1 MEADILDDSDLR
13 LAQRLRQLR
22 LERQWSLDELATR
35 GGISRATL
43 SRMENNDVSPTASVL
58 GRLCTAFGLTMSRLL
73 AQVEANG
80 AAIVPRKDQPVW
92 TDPATGFRR
101 RQISPPA
108 PDFDCELLECELP
121 AGVRIAYDAPSR
133 AGLEHHLYLKSG
145 ALEVILDGRNH
156 ALSPGDCL
164 RYRLY
169 GASVFRTAKRSAQYL
184 LVVR

>member
-1 MEADILDDSDLR
+1 MEMDVIEHSDLR

-22 LERQWSLDELATR
+22 LERQWSLDELAAR
-35 GGISRATL
+35 SRISRATL

-80 AAIVPRKDQPVW
+80 AAIVLRKDQPVW

-108 PDFDCELLECELP
+108 ADFDCELLECELP
-121 AGVRIAYDAPSR
+121 AGARIAYDAPSR

-145 ALEVILDGRNH
+145 ALEVILDGHGH

-169 GASVFRTAKRSAQYL
+169 GASEFRTAKRSAQYL
-184 LVVR
+184 LVIR